1 MAKDFYET
9 LGVSKKASQD
19 EIKKAHR
26 KLVGKYH
33 PDRNP
38 GDATAEE
45 KFKEVQA
52 AYDTLGDPEKRKD
65 YDSGGGMFGGFGG
78 GQGAPGGNPFGGQ
91 GAPQGFGDIFSTI
104 FNRSGGGRPEPM
116 RGRDLETDA
125 RISFDDA
132 MAGSQLTV
140 TIPKD
145 ERCPTCS
152 GSGAEPGTSPQ
163 TCPRC
168 DGTGVEAQG
177 QGFFSISQ
185 PCPQCGGSG
194 QIIPSPCHTC
204 GGSGV
209 THQTKRYKVNIPAG
223 VKDGTRIRVAGKGE
237 AGMRGA
243 PAGDLFVTI
252 QVAPS
257 PIFKRLDDGNLEV
270 DVPITITEALRG
282 GTVEVPTLSG
292 TKRIRVGA
300 GTQHGAIQRLRGE
313 GPPRAGTKSRG
324 DIRYRLGVVI
334 PKELNDEQR
343 RAVDALA
350 EATNGD
356 DPRAELLRSA
366 RARSPKGG
374 DDG

>member
-1 MAKDFYET
+1 MAKDFYEA

-26 KLVGKYH
+26 SLVKKYH

-38 GDATAEE
+38 GDAAAEE
-45 KFKEVQA
+45 RFKEVQA
-52 AYDTLGDPEKRKD
+52 AYDTLSDPEKRKA
-65 YDSGGGMFGGFGG
+65 YDSGGGLFGG
-78 GQGAPGGNPFGGQ
+78 GGPGGPGGNPFGGQ
-91 GAPQGFGDIFSTI
+91 GTPQGFGDLFSTI
-104 FNRSGGGRPEPM
+104 FNRSGGRPEPM

-145 ERCPTCS
+145 ERCPTCA

-168 DGTGVEAQG
+168 DGSGVEAQG

-237 AGMRGA
+237 AGLRGA
-243 PAGDLFVTI
+243 PPGDLFVTI

-257 PIFKRLDDGNLEV
+257 PIFKRLDDGSLEV
-270 DVPITITEALRG
+270 EVPITITEALRG

-292 TKRIRVGA
+292 TKRIRVQP

-313 GPPRAGTKSRG
+313 GPPRAGTKNRG
-324 DIRYRLGVVI
+324 DIRYRLNIQI
-334 PKELNDEQR
+334 PKELTDEQR
-343 RAVDALA
+343 RAVDQLA
-350 EATNGD
+350 ETMNGA

-366 RARSPKGG
+366 RARAPKGG

>member
-52 AYDTLGDPEKRKD
+52 AYDTLGDPDKRKE

-104 FNRSGGGRPEPM
+104 FNRSGGRPEPM

-132 MAGSQLTV
+132 MSGSQLTV

-145 ERCPTCS
+145 ER
-152 GSGAEPGTSPQ
+152 
-163 TCPRC
+163 
-168 DGTGVEAQG
+168 
-177 QGFFSISQ
+177 
-185 PCPQCGGSG
+185 
-194 QIIPSPCHTC
+194 
-204 GGSGV
+204 
-209 THQTKRYKVNIPAG
+209 
-223 VKDGTRIRVAGKGE
+223 
-237 AGMRGA
+237 
-243 PAGDLFVTI
+243 
-252 QVAPS
+252 
-257 PIFKRLDDGNLEV
+257 
-270 DVPITITEALRG
+270 
-282 GTVEVPTLSG
+282 
-292 TKRIRVGA
+292 
-300 GTQHGAIQRLRGE
+300 
-313 GPPRAGTKSRG
+313 
-324 DIRYRLGVVI
+324 
-334 PKELNDEQR
+334 
-343 RAVDALA
+343 
-350 EATNGD
+350 
-356 DPRAELLRSA
+356 
-366 RARSPKGG
+366 
-374 DDG
+374 

>member
-9 LGVSKKASQD
+9 LGVSKNASQD

-26 KLVGKYH
+26 KLVGRYH

-38 GDATAEE
+38 EDEAAEE
-45 KFKEVQA
+45 KFKEIQQ
-52 AYDTLGDPEKRKD
+52 AYDTLSDSEKRKT
-65 YDSGGGMFGGFGG
+65 YDSGGGLFGG

-91 GAPQGFGDIFSTI
+91 GGARFGGDFGDIFSTI
-104 FNRSGGGRPEPM
+104 FNRGSGQPEPM

-132 MAGSQLTV
+132 MAGTQLAV
-140 TIPKD
+140 TIPKS

-152 GSGAEPGTSPQ
+152 GSGAEPGTRPEV
-163 TCPRC
+163 CPRC
-168 DGTGVEAQG
+168 DGSGIDAQG

-204 GGSGV
+204 GGSGL

-223 VKDGTRIRVAGKGE
+223 VKNGIRIRVAGKGE
-237 AGMRGA
+237 AGLRGA

-257 PIFKRLDDGNLEV
+257 PIFKRLEDGNLEV
-270 DVPITITEALRG
+270 EVPITVTEALRG

-292 TKRIRVGA
+292 SKRIRVQA

-313 GPPRAGTKSRG
+313 GPPRAGTKNRG
-324 DIRYRLGVVI
+324 DIRYRLGIEI
-334 PKELNDEQR
+334 PKELTDEQR
-343 RAVDALA
+343 RVVDQLA
-350 EATNGD
+350 ETMNGY

-366 RARSPKGG
+366 RARAPKGG
-374 DDG
+374 ADA